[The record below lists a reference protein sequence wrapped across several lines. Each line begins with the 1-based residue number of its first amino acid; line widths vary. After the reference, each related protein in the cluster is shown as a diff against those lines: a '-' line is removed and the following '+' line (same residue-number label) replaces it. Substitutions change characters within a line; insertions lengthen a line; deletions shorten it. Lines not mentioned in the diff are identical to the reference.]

1 MTLLNIQIFQLDVEK
16 NLKGKF
22 TKKIPLKFR
31 LLHLIFFKFKRNWH
45 D

>member
-22 TKKIPLKFR
+22 TKKNPIKIQITTSR
-31 LLHLIFFKFKRNWH
+31 LLQIQKKLA
-45 D
+45 